1 MLKEKN
7 KTLNINKVKNVSKR
21 NSLFKQAMNLCLKN
35 THMQKQSEIVIYKKW
50 KQAHSLRLFNIPAD

>member
-21 NSLFKQAMNLCLKN
+21 NSLFKQTMNLCLKN
-35 THMQKQSEIVIYKKW
+35 KHMQKQSEIVIYKNGSKHT
-50 KQAHSLRLFNIPAD
+50 A